1 LLARNLRYS
10 RMQFAYK
17 AKEASGKL
25 VEGLVEAA
33 DQKAAMARLREQ
45 RMTVIEIAQKAK
57 KSPFFKPKVEN
68 KDIVIFS
75 RQLSTLVSAGIPIV
89 QGLNI
94 LESQAENPAFK
105 TVVSAL
111 RTDIES
117 GLSIADGMRK
127 HPQAFTELY
136 VSMIKA
142 GEVGGILD
150 TILERLSAYL
160 EASEVLKAKVKS
172 AMMYPTVV
180 GGAAFFI
187 TVFLIIFIIP
197 VFKDIFGGF
206 GAELPFPTR
215 VIIGISDFLR
225 GNIVYI
231 LAIVGGGVWG
241 VKKYLKTEK
250 GQEKLDD
257 ISLKLPVFGILL
269 KKVAIAKFTRTLGT
283 LIKSGVPILQGLET
297 VAKTAGNKIIER
309 AIYKSRDSIKEG
321 GRIADPLKKANI
333 FPPMVIQMISVGEE
347 TGGLDTMLNKIADFY
362 DQEVDTAVKGLTS
375 MIEPLIMVVMGVVIG
390 GIVIAMFMPM
400 FSMSD
405 IATK

>member
-1 LLARNLRYS
+1 
-10 RMQFAYK
+10 MQFAYK
-17 AKEASGKL
+17 AKEPSGKL

-33 DQKAAMARLREQ
+33 DQKSAMSRLRDQ
-45 RMTVIEIAQKAK
+45 RMTVIEIKQKAK

-75 RQLSTLVSAGIPIV
+75 RQLSTLVSAGVPIV

-94 LESQAENPAFK
+94 LEAQAENPAFK
-105 TVVSAL
+105 TVVSSL

-117 GLSIADGMRK
+117 GLSIADAMKK

-160 EASEVLKAKVKS
+160 ESSEALKAKVKS

-180 GGAAFFI
+180 GGVAFLI
-187 TVFLIIFIIP
+187 TVFLIVFIIP
-197 VFKDIFGGF
+197 VFKDIFSSF
-206 GAELPFPTR
+206 GAELPFPTM
-215 VIIGISDFLR
+215 VIIKLSDFLR
-225 GNIVYI
+225 GNIVY
-231 LAIVGGGVWG
+231 LLGGTGGLVWG
-241 VKKYLKTEK
+241 VKKYIKTDK
-250 GQEKLDD
+250 GCEKLDE

-309 AIYKSRDSIKEG
+309 AINQSRDSIKEG
-321 GRIADPLKKANI
+321 GRIADPLKKADI

-347 TGGLDTMLNKIADFY
+347 TGGLDNMLNKIADFY

-390 GIVIAMFMPM
+390 AIVIAMFMPM
-400 FSMSD
+400 FSMGELAS
-405 IATK
+405 KEG

>member
-1 LLARNLRYS
+1 
-10 RMQFAYK
+10 M
-17 AKEASGKL
+17 
-25 VEGLVEAA
+25 VEGLIDAA
-33 DQKAAMARLREQ
+33 DQKAALARLRDQ
-45 RMTVIEIAQKAK
+45 RLTVVEITQKAK
-57 KSPFFKPKVEN
+57 KSKFFKPKVN
-68 KDIVIFS
+68 NNDIVIFS
-75 RQLSTLVSAGIPIV
+75 RQLSTLVSAGVPIV

-94 LESQAENPAFK
+94 LEAQAENPAFK
-105 TVVSAL
+105 AVVTVL

-117 GLSIADGMRK
+117 GLSIADAMRK

-136 VSMIKA
+136 VSMVKA

-160 EASEVLKAKVKS
+160 ESSEALKAKVKS

-180 GGAAFFI
+180 GGVAFCI
-187 TVFLIIFIIP
+187 TVFLILFVIP
-197 VFKDIFGGF
+197 VFKDIFSGF

-215 VIIGISDFLR
+215 VLIGISDTLR
-225 GNIVYI
+225 HYIIYI
-231 LAIVGGGVWG
+231 LAAGGGVVWG
-241 VKKYLKTEK
+241 LKKYIKTEK
-250 GQEKLDD
+250 GQERIDEL
-257 ISLKLPVFGILL
+257 SLNLPVVGILL

-321 GRIADPLKKANI
+321 GRISDPLKKANI

-347 TGGLDTMLNKIADFY
+347 TGGLDNMLNKIADFY

-375 MIEPLIMVVMGVVIG
+375 MIEPLIMVIMGFVIG
-390 GIVIAMFMPM
+390 AIVISMFMPM
-400 FSMSD
+400 FSMGELAGKDS
-405 IATK
+405 

>member
-1 LLARNLRYS
+1 
-10 RMQFAYK
+10 
-17 AKEASGKL
+17 
-25 VEGLVEAA
+25 
-33 DQKAAMARLREQ
+33 
-45 RMTVIEIAQKAK
+45 
-57 KSPFFKPKVEN
+57 
-68 KDIVIFS
+68 
-75 RQLSTLVSAGIPIV
+75 
-89 QGLNI
+89 
-94 LESQAENPAFK
+94 
-105 TVVSAL
+105 
-111 RTDIES
+111 
-117 GLSIADGMRK
+117 
-127 HPQAFTELY
+127 
-136 VSMIKA
+136 
-142 GEVGGILD
+142 
-150 TILERLSAYL
+150 
-160 EASEVLKAKVKS
+160 VKS

-180 GGAAFFI
+180 GGAAFLI

-215 VIIGISDFLR
+215 VIIGLSDFLR

-231 LAIVGGGVWG
+231 LVVVGGCVWG
-241 VKKYLKTEK
+241 GKKYLKTEK
-250 GQEKLDD
+250 GQEKLDE

-347 TGGLDTMLNKIADFY
+347 TGGLDNMLNKIADFY

-375 MIEPLIMVVMGVVIG
+375 MIEPIIMVVMGIVIG
-390 GIVIAMFMPM
+390 AIVIAMFMPM

-405 IATK
+405 LASG